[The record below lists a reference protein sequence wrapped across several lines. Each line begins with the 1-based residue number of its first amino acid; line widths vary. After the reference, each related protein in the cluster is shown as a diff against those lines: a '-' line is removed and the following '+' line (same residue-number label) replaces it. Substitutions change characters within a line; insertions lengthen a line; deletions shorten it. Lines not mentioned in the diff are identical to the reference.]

1 MAIEKVIDI
10 KVQGNGDEA
19 VGSLRSQL
27 RQAQADVALLS
38 EKFGVTSREATE
50 AAKKAGELKDRIGD
64 AKALTDAFNPDAKF
78 KALSSS
84 LAGVAGGFAA
94 VQGAQALFGKQ
105 SEEVEK
111 TLLKVQSAMAISQ
124 GLQTIGESVDSFKQ
138 LGAVIKSTALAQGI
152 YNFVQTG
159 SIGLIKAN
167 TVATEAQTVATEVS
181 TVATATAS
189 NGLKL
194 FRLALIGTGIG
205 ALVVGV
211 GLLISNFD
219 KVKATIMNLIPGLA
233 DVGKFIG
240 GIVDSITDFVGA
252 TSDATRALDKLKKD
266 ADNTLAVNKKFMQEH
281 GDQVDEYTKK
291 KIDAKNAYAEA
302 IKADGADQVALAKRL
317 NRELANADK
326 EREDDL
332 EKKRKEARE
341 KKIKDA
347 EKNKLTDAEIKER
360 QKELDKKNTQEI
372 AQSQTDFDVSEL
384 VAIDAKNQAKR
395 DKDAKFIEDTLNSQR
410 QYQLEVAQITYD
422 SETEREARE
431 EEARQRRI
439 KSFQDTTSA
448 IGSIAKSGEDL
459 LASLQANGIAKSKA
473 GQAVMKGLALV
484 QIATDSAIAF
494 SKMMQGT
501 ESSAAGAASVAGPAA
516 PAVYLATKIGFYA
529 SGTATILSN
538 IARARA
544 LLSGGNDGGGGA
556 SGSVSAP
563 SIGGASASMTAPSF
577 NTVGSSATNQIA
589 QTLGRQSQEPI
600 RSYVVA
606 SDVSTAQ
613 ALDRSIITNA
623 SIGG

>member
-252 TSDATRALDKLKKD
+252 TSEATRALDKLKKD

-281 GDQVDEYTKK
+281 GDQIDEYTKK